1 MAALG
6 KHTRC
11 PALRSYWQRS
21 IYVWIK
27 IVLLF
32 YDQLITIS
40 DEVNLVW
47 SRRMNI
53 GNILFLFMRYMTL
66 VSKIL
71 SLATMFWWPGQSDEV
86 IRSMLT
92 PVCSHWASAIFSDV
106 CAALLSRC
114 LHETHTSP
122 WYRCVFPTVLGEV
135 TLSLAYIAV
144 AGKRELMLLRSNEV
158 TSMFASNSLF
168 FSSYLRYMGEGLA
181 TSFSCIVRLPHYP
194 NQQSGEPY

>member
-1 MAALG
+1 M
-6 KHTRC
+6 
-11 PALRSYWQRS
+11 
-21 IYVWIK
+21 K

-92 PVCSHWASAIFSDV
+92 PVCSH
-106 CAALLSRC
+106 
-114 LHETHTSP
+114 
-122 WYRCVFPTVLGEV
+122 
-135 TLSLAYIAV
+135 
-144 AGKRELMLLRSNEV
+144 
-158 TSMFASNSLF
+158 
-168 FSSYLRYMGEGLA
+168 
-181 TSFSCIVRLPHYP
+181 
-194 NQQSGEPY
+194 